1 MITTNETG
9 QLNNYATEP
18 ALYYAEYP
26 SLDQQRQY
34 ALQGS
39 FAFLLVSA
47 LFLTAL
53 LIG

>member
-1 MITTNETG
+1 MITRNEAG

-18 ALYYAEYP
+18 ALYYAVYP
-26 SLDQQRQY
+26 SPEQQRQY
-34 ALQGS
+34 ALQAG

-53 LIG
+53 AVG